1 MSRDCNP
8 VTIEDKSTRPPP
20 WQGQH
25 CFPQQH
31 LSCCSYKPDVNTQ
44 RLSLGVPLLILAG
57 ALSGCGGVSSSS
69 NGTANLPTS
78 GPTGSSAPAGNPI
91 IVQVAS
97 GATAA
102 GINITVPAPASSPP
116 PNAQVLGVTTG
127 TGGSAF
133 NTGQVIARGANA
145 TVLLFGPGLDGSMTV
160 TIGGPTDIQVSNV
173 RSIKATDG
181 TTGVAFNAVVSG
193 NAALGARTVFLQD
206 TKGDITAFS
215 GGLEVTP

>member
-1 MSRDCNP
+1 MSRNAI
-8 VTIEDKSTRPPP
+8 VTKTRLVF
-20 WQGQH
+20 GL
-25 CFPQQH
+25 
-31 LSCCSYKPDVNTQ
+31 LSFA
-44 RLSLGVPLLILAG
+44 LAF

-78 GPTGSSAPAGNPI
+78 GPTTGSTAPVGNPI

-97 GATAA
+97 GSTAS
-102 GINITVPAPASSPP
+102 GVNITVPAPVASPA

-160 TIGGPTDIQVSNV
+160 TIGGPTDIQISNV

-181 TTGVAFNAVVSG
+181 TPGVAFNVVVGGS
-193 NAALGARTVFLQD
+193 AALGARTVFLENTQ
-206 TKGDITAFS
+206 GDMTAFA